1 MTIQTEQLIKEMETE
16 KTIKIVIENGVVV
29 KVINVPEGYKV
40 EIEDDTK
47 IYEEDKNGQS

>member
-47 IYEEDKNGQS
+47 IYEEDKDDQS